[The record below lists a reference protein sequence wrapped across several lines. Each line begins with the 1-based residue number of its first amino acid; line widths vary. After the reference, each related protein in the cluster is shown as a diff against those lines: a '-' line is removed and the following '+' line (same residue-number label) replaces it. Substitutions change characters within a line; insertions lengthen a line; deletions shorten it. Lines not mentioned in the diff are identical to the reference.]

1 MKNLLAITTII
12 LAFTFTV
19 NAQDHKELPP
29 AIDRAEM
36 QTEMMKEKLELTN
49 DQADKVKKVNI
60 VAAHRVDKALLII
73 DKMTKFKTFRSIQ
86 MDKDKALKKILTKVQ
101 YKKYE
106 KIKGELKKAI
116 KAKRKEKKKNR

>member
-12 LAFTFTV
+12 LAFTSTV

-60 VAAHRVDKALLII
+60 VAAHRVDKALLIT

>member
-49 DQADKVKKVNI
+49 DQVDKVKKVNT
-60 VAAHRVDKALLII
+60 VAAHRVDKALLIT